1 MNDEDNNG
9 NNKEINIIDDVD
21 NNPKVFKLLIL
32 IAVMKTWF
40 KTSFFSSGIWKMPWE
55 HHYL

>member
-9 NNKEINIIDDVD
+9 NNKESNIIDDVD

-32 IAVMKTWF
+32 IAVMKT
-40 KTSFFSSGIWKMPWE
+40 
-55 HHYL
+55 